1 MLHEA
6 TNLALC
12 ARKSLRSETMRTS
25 SKQACCMR
33 WTTCSTECG
42 SIMTSISSEL
52 ECSPCSLRCAT
63 LFRLIVAGKMQHLS
77 FAPDVSE
84 FLCRP
89 KKAPPSLLRLLMVQR
104 IKRKQNST
112 CLPAKHGFISA

>member
-1 MLHEA
+1 MF
-6 TNLALC
+6 
-12 ARKSLRSETMRTS
+12 S
-25 SKQACCMR
+25 SVRYVWA
-33 WTTCSTECG
+33 
-42 SIMTSISSEL
+42 
-52 ECSPCSLRCAT
+52 

-89 KKAPPSLLRLLMVQR
+89 KKAPPSLLRLLTVQR

-112 CLPAKHGFISA
+112 CLPAKRGFISA